1 MILKHGKTYLLD
13 GLEELI
19 LLKWIYYPR
28 QSTDLMQ
35 SLSKHQW
42 HFFFH
47 KTRMILEF
55 VWKHKRPWIAKG
67 NLRKKNKARG
77 IMYPHFKLYYKV
89 TLIKIVCYWHKNKHI
104 DQWNRIQSLE
114 MHPHLFGWLMYDKS
128 ALIYNEEKIASSINS
143 VGKCVC
149 KRVQTGLLSQMIYK
163 NNSQWVKNLNII
175 SVTIILLEEN
185 KGRTLFNIS
194 LLNILGVC
202 FFRQGNQKQK

>member
-1 MILKHGKTYLLD
+1 MILKHGKTYLLN

-104 DQWNRIQSLE
+104 DQWNRTQSPEISQNWFSVKVTPLIAGWKWPENVSRIQ
-114 MHPHLFGWLMYDKS
+114 P
-128 ALIYNEEKIASSINS
+128 
-143 VGKCVC
+143 
-149 KRVQTGLLSQMIYK
+149 
-163 NNSQWVKNLNII
+163 KNL
-175 SVTIILLEEN
+175 SEH
-185 KGRTLFNIS
+185 S
-194 LLNILGVC
+194 ILGYCSILFCVRLSTNKA
-202 FFRQGNQKQK
+202 FIIVQYKHVPPPNLQN